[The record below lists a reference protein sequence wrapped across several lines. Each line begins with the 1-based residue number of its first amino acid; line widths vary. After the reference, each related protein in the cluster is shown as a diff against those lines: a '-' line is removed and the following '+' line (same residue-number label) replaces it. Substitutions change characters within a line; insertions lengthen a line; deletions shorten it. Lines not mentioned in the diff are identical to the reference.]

1 MLASLAVKLR
11 PGTDFGLLIYYIERL
26 WKHAARLA
34 EILAGAAGSIAEI
47 RGTTKAVLT
56 AQFMP

>member
-1 MLASLAVKLR
+1 M
-11 PGTDFGLLIYYIERL
+11 ERL